1 MKRLGLLI
9 AVVFFID
16 MLSGCS
22 GRPKSIAEEPDI
34 MQIRSICNLAT
45 LECYY
50 HNVAKSIKE
59 AGSGI
64 SHWGEKDRKFWI
76 EYTGSAKIGIDMS
89 KVSMKIE
96 GNNITVSMPNAK
108 LLSIDIEELTQDFY
122 IISDDGWNK
131 NKITAEDQTAAINA
145 AQAAMKK
152 SVESNSALLLNAQN
166 RAKNL
171 IENYINKMGELSGVS
186 YTIQWEYKDSSTESK
201 PQSDGATEQSE

>member
-1 MKRLGLLI
+1 MRRWGLLI
-9 AVVFFID
+9 AVVFFIG

-22 GRPKSIAEEPDI
+22 GSPKPAAEEPDI

-89 KVSMKIE
+89 KVSMRIE
-96 GNNITVSMPNAK
+96 GNNITISMPNAK
-108 LLSIDIEELTQDFY
+108 LLSIDIEELTQDSY

-145 AQAAMKK
+145 AQAVMKK

>member
-1 MKRLGLLI
+1 
-9 AVVFFID
+9 
-16 MLSGCS
+16 
-22 GRPKSIAEEPDI
+22 
-34 MQIRSICNLAT
+34 
-45 LECYY
+45 
-50 HNVAKSIKE
+50 
-59 AGSGI
+59 
-64 SHWGEKDRKFWI
+64 
-76 EYTGSAKIGIDMS
+76 
-89 KVSMKIE
+89 
-96 GNNITVSMPNAK
+96 MPNAK
-108 LLSIDIEELTQDFY
+108 LLSIDIEELTQDSY

-145 AQAAMKK
+145 AQAVMKK

>member
-1 MKRLGLLI
+1 MKRLSLLI
-9 AVVFFID
+9 VVVFFIG

-22 GRPKSIAEEPDI
+22 GSPTPAAEEPDI

-89 KVSMKIE
+89 KVSMRIE
-96 GNNITVSMPNAK
+96 GNNITISMPNAK
-108 LLSIDIEELTQDFY
+108 LLSIDIEELTQDSY

-145 AQAAMKK
+145 AQAVMKK

-171 IENYINKMGELSGVS
+171 IETYINKMGELSGVS